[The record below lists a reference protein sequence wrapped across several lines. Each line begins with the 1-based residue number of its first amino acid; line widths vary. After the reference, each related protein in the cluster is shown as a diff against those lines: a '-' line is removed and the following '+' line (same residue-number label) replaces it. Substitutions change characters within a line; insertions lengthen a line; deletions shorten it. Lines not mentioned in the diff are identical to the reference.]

1 MPEGPTGKPPI
12 NRTPGDGSTS
22 ATNAA
27 RKETFQPPAA
37 VAPQAE
43 SETPPTAKLAA
54 QLVQSGRTAQASG
67 NPSPVAGSL
76 GELVNAITSQMGVPD
91 LLSEQK
97 ENLIARLAE
106 DPVVKGL
113 IGLVLI
119 CFYS

>member
-1 MPEGPTGKPPI
+1 
-12 NRTPGDGSTS
+12 
-22 ATNAA
+22 
-27 RKETFQPPAA
+27 
-37 VAPQAE
+37 
-43 SETPPTAKLAA
+43 
-54 QLVQSGRTAQASG
+54 LVQSARTAQASG

-91 LLSEQK
+91 LPSEQK